1 VIFDRFLSQN
11 LLQQEEIL
19 TAEGNNREFFALT
32 ASVGDILTRAGYT
45 HLISE
50 VLPPNNPD
58 WYLFAVGETY
68 GLYSM
73 RTSGSV
79 IGADV
84 SFVAL
89 DPEPLLALVQGETD
103 RAADL
108 TYALATVTKSSGGGK
123 HSTVLSGYFAD
134 PASSGAYVIAEA
146 YVKVL
151 IAHAQE
157 GTVSA
162 PAHYATCP
170 ADDQE
175 LIRVIDALRYL
186 DTLHEGLIL
195 WDGDRPAGVRIG
207 DTESPTAYEK
217 QAVLALHTMNVT
229 FCSFAAEIAAHA
241 AGCDNVLINLFY
253 GYDRCKISDMAVQK
267 YSSTAGTVA
276 RWDNDFGFYNLN
288 STGVKKQEKAHPE
301 HTGEYA

>member
-1 VIFDRFLSQN
+1 MLDHLLAQN

-19 TAEGNNREFFALT
+19 TEKGSGTEFFALT
-32 ASVGDILTRAGYT
+32 ASVGDLLERAGYA

-50 VLPPNNPD
+50 VLPLNNPD
-58 WYLFAVGETY
+58 WYLFAVDETY

-79 IGADV
+79 IGASV

-89 DPEPLLALVQGETD
+89 DTEPLLALLQGHTD
-103 RAADL
+103 RATDL
-108 TYALATVTKSSGGGK
+108 TNALAAVAKSSGGGK
-123 HSTVLSGYFAD
+123 HSAILSGYFAD

-146 YVKVL
+146 YVEVL
-151 IAHAQE
+151 IARAE
-157 GTVSA
+157 DGMVPA
-162 PAHYATCP
+162 PSHYADCP
-170 ADDQE
+170 ADDPE
-175 LIRVIDALRYL
+175 LARITAALRYL
-186 DTLHEGLIL
+186 DTLYEGLIL
-195 WDGDRPAGVRIG
+195 WEGDRPAGIRIG
-207 DTESPTAYEK
+207 DPEKPSDHEK

-241 AGCDNVLINLFY
+241 AGCDNALINLIY
-253 GYDRCKISDMAVQK
+253 GYDRCKISDMVVQK

-288 STGVKKQEKAHPE
+288 STGVKKQEKAHPKYA
-301 HTGEYA
+301 GEYA